1 MRKAL
6 NDNPMVQL
14 GVLGLLALVVG
25 FVLITQMNKGA
36 SSSSSSSPA
45 SSSEASVA
53 PGTDATPTDSG
64 ATATPPADSTATTP
78 QATTPAST
86 TDTGTASPVAPSTG
100 ASAAAP
106 PAGFVAG
113 PGLPEPVV
121 SAYKDNQAVV
131 LLVVRRGGIDD
142 EAVKRSVEGMS
153 GLPDVALFVTNAGH
167 VSRYSR
173 IASGV
178 TLDRVPALIVLRPR
192 NLTHGGMPEALV
204 SYGFRGPDSVAQAI
218 HDALY
223 KGRTDLP
230 YYPK

>member
-6 NDNPMVQL
+6 NDNPMVQVGIL
-14 GVLGLLALVVG
+14 GVLALVVG
-25 FVLITQMNKGA
+25 FVLITQMHKGS
-36 SSSSSSSPA
+36 SSSSSSSPT
-45 SSSEASVA
+45 SSSEASA
-53 PGTDATPTDSG
+53 AGTPAAPTDSS
-64 ATATPPADSTATTP
+64 APTTTPSDSTAATPPAT
-78 QATTPAST
+78 
-86 TDTGTASPVAPSTG
+86 TASPTTDSGT
-100 ASAAAP
+100 AAP
-106 PAGFVAG
+106 AAGGFVAG

-121 SAYKDNQAVV
+121 NAYKDNEAVV

-142 EAVKRSVEGMS
+142 EAVKQSVEGMS
-153 GLPDVALFVTNAGH
+153 GLPDVALFMTNAGH

-178 TLDRVPALIVLRPR
+178 NLDRVPALIVLRPR
-192 NLTHGGMPEALV
+192 KLTHGGTPEALV

-230 YYPK
+230 YYPQ